1 VTKDLHAL
9 TTNSIVHSFFSS
21 CLYFLIILFI
31 GWVGADNVGQ
41 EADASWR
48 PRRAP
53 PVGVNMEV

>member
-9 TTNSIVHSFFSS
+9 TTNSN
-21 CLYFLIILFI
+21 CLSLLFLNKLILFI
-31 GWVGADNVGQ
+31 GWVGADNVGR

-53 PVGVNMEV
+53 PAGVNMEVW